1 MPSEPVKFEHIVI
14 NQLLDP
20 RKYNIESRSLESKQE
35 RTARLEKEAK
45 AETRVWLKEIIL
57 TLYALIMVGMLGIG
71 CTVIAFG
78 KAGSA
83 DDKKWA
89 MAVLS
94 ALAAGPIGFLFGKK
108 AA

>member
-1 MPSEPVKFEHIVI
+1 
-14 NQLLDP
+14 
-20 RKYNIESRSLESKQE
+20 
-35 RTARLEKEAK
+35 
-45 AETRVWLKEIIL
+45 
-57 TLYALIMVGMLGIG
+57 MVGMLGIG

-83 DDKKWA
+83 ADKKWA